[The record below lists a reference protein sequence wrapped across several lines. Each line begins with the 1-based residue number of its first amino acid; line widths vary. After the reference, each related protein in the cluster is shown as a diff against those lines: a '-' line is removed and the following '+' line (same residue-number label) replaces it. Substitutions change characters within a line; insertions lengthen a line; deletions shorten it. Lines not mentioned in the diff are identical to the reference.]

1 MGRLEPLTSLALG
14 RSPYDDVVP
23 GEGEADPHEPEKQ
36 YDSLGRIVNPQTKQI
51 IKDVIRAHNEVML
64 VIGVAEP
71 ENSGINAADLELA
84 KQYQE
89 YESDTGRTLYQ
100 LGTTLGILS
109 TWGVL
114 NIRRRILVY
123 KRRADVSFLRLIQTE
138 YRSHSLLQLYFSGY
152 PCHMFMHG
160 LRLTSR
166 YLRFSSDK
174 RLPWFHGAIEYIRF
188 HLHLFLTMQRLDLI
202 PASQWL
208 PGPKFFIPFSSSSP
222 FAAPPLPESLNASSL
237 FSWTC
242 KLVANLAPY
251 ATFYICGHIWQSA
264 CSVLKSHIR
273 KRLPRPVFILPTNN
287 RVPLSN
293 SATQRQPIAESPTLG
308 AADREIRHQNPEADA
323 PTSLALDQPSGE
335 TIPVGSI
342 RRQSTFSS
350 RGGEDY
356 GTDEEDSEMVNPT
369 LISFDVDTS
378 ESTEPPTGVWSA
390 ELRPSFAGDSRQQ
403 PKEAPIYVV
412 NPLTSLPSILASDIL
427 ANFVTNIF
435 FIPLDSHAF
444 PIVARAL
451 ARKSGLPCND
461 ICDEGFLGGLTWQ
474 GVLNII
480 QLDVVRLLI
489 SGEAWALTT
498 VLSQWLH
505 VTEEEWKEIRK
516 EEDQEAG
523 EGASDTLR

>member
-23 GEGEADPHEPEKQ
+23 GEGVNDPHEPEKQ
-36 YDSLGRIVNPQTKQI
+36 YDGLGRIVNPQTKQI

-71 ENSGINAADLELA
+71 ENNGINATDIETA

-89 YESDTGRTLYQ
+89 YETDTGKTLYQ
-100 LGTTLGILS
+100 LGTSLGILS

-123 KRRADVSFLRLIQTE
+123 KKRADVSFLRLLQTE
-138 YRSHSLLQLYFSGY
+138 WKSHSFLQLCFAGY
-152 PCHMFMHG
+152 PCHMAMHG

-166 YLRFSSDK
+166 YLRPSSK
-174 RLPWFHGAIEYIRF
+174 KGSPWLLSAIEYVRF
-188 HLHLFLTMQRLDLI
+188 HLHLYLTMQRLDLI
-202 PASQWL
+202 PASQWM

-222 FAAPPLPESLNASSL
+222 FSAPPLPESLDVSSL
-237 FSWTC
+237 LSWVG
-242 KLVANLAPY
+242 KLIANLAPY
-251 ATFYICGHIWQSA
+251 ATFYICGLTWQYA
-264 CSVLKSHIR
+264 CTVMRQRIR
-273 KRLPRPVFILPTNN
+273 KRLPRPLFTLPTN
-287 RVPLSN
+287 RMSLLTGGAPRQAVP
-293 SATQRQPIAESPTLG
+293 ESPTLG
-308 AADREIRHQNPEADA
+308 AADAEIRHQNPEAEA
-323 PTSLALDQPSGE
+323 PTSLALDQPGGE

-356 GTDEEDSEMVNPT
+356 GTDEEDAEMVNPT

-378 ESTEPPTGVWSA
+378 DSPEPPTGVWSA
-390 ELRPSFAGDSRQQ
+390 ELRPSLAGDSRQQ
-403 PKEAPIYVV
+403 PKEAPTYIV
-412 NPLTSLPSILASDIL
+412 NLLTSLPSSLASDIL

-435 FIPLDSHAF
+435 FIPLDSYAF
-444 PIVARAL
+444 PVVARAL
-451 ARKSGLPCND
+451 ARRQGLPYED
-461 ICDEGFLGGLTWQ
+461 MCDGSFLGGLTWR

-480 QLDVVRLLI
+480 QLDAVKLLI
-489 SGEAWALTT
+489 SGEVWALTT

-516 EEDQEAG
+516 EEDQEAMG
-523 EGASDTLR
+523 VLH

>member
-51 IKDVIRAHNEVML
+51 IKDVVRAHNEVML

-71 ENSGINAADLELA
+71 ENGGINVADLEMA

-100 LGTTLGILS
+100 LGASLGILS
-109 TWGVL
+109 TWGIL
-114 NIRRRILVY
+114 NVRRRILVY
-123 KRRADVSFLRLIQTE
+123 KRRADVSFFRLIQSE
-138 YRSHSLLQLYFSGY
+138 YRSHSLVQLLFSGY
-152 PCHMFMHG
+152 PCHMLMHG

-166 YLRFSSDK
+166 YMRSYK
-174 RLPWFHGAIEYIRF
+174 KNNNPWVHGAMEYVRF

-222 FAAPPLPESLNASSL
+222 FAAPPLPESLNASSVV
-237 FSWTC
+237 SWIG
-242 KLVANLAPY
+242 KLAANLAPY

-264 CSVLKSHIR
+264 CFVFRSHIR
-273 KRLPRPVFILPTNN
+273 KRLPRPVPPPNN
-287 RVPLSN
+287 RTLQST
-293 SATQRQPIAESPTLG
+293 SATQAQPIPESPTLG
-308 AADREIRHQNPEADA
+308 AADREIRRQNPEADA

-335 TIPVGSI
+335 AVPVGSI

-350 RGGEDY
+350 RGGDDY

-378 ESTEPPTGVWSA
+378 ESTEPPAGVWSA
-390 ELRPSFAGDSRQQ
+390 ELRPSFPGDSRQQ
-403 PKEAPIYVV
+403 PKEAPVYIV
-412 NPLTSLPSILASDIL
+412 NPLTTLPVTLASDIL
-427 ANFVTNIF
+427 ANFATNIF
-435 FIPLDSHAF
+435 FIPLDAHVF
-444 PIVARAL
+444 PVVARAL
-451 ARKSGLPCND
+451 ARRRGLPYND
-461 ICDEGFLGGLTWQ
+461 MYDGSFLEGLTWRAAF
-474 GVLNII
+474 NII
-480 QLDVVRLLI
+480 QLDVLRLLI

-516 EEDQEAG
+516 EEDQEAMG
-523 EGASDTLR
+523 GLLR

>member
-36 YDSLGRIVNPQTKQI
+36 YDSLGRIINPQTKQI

-71 ENSGINAADLELA
+71 ENGGINAADVEMA
-84 KQYQE
+84 KQYSE

-100 LGTTLGILS
+100 LGTSLGVLS

-114 NIRRRILVY
+114 NVRRRILVY
-123 KRRADVSFLRLIQTE
+123 KKRADISFVRLLKTE
-138 YRSHSLLQLYFSGY
+138 YRSHSLLELCFSGY
-152 PCHMFMHG
+152 PCHMVMHG
-160 LRLTSR
+160 LRFTSR
-166 YLRFSSDK
+166 YLRSRRDK
-174 RLPWFHGAIEYIRF
+174 KHPWLLGALEYIRF

-202 PASQWL
+202 PASQLL
-208 PGPKFFIPFSSSSP
+208 PGLKFFIPFSSSSP
-222 FAAPPLPESLNASSL
+222 FSAPPLPESLNASSIL
-237 FSWTC
+237 GWAG

-251 ATFYICGHIWQSA
+251 ATFYLCGYLWQIA
-264 CSVLKSHIR
+264 CSILRSHIR
-273 KRLPRPVFILPTNN
+273 KHLPRPILTLSPN
-287 RVPLSN
+287 RISPSSN
-293 SATQRQPIAESPTLG
+293 ETRRQTLPESPTLG

-323 PTSLALDQPSGE
+323 TTSLALDQPSGE

-378 ESTEPPTGVWSA
+378 ESNEPPAGIWSA
-390 ELRPSFAGDSRQQ
+390 ELRPSFPGDPRQQ
-403 PKEAPIYVV
+403 SKEAPVYVV
-412 NPLTSLPSILASDIL
+412 NPLTSLPSALASDIL

-444 PIVARAL
+444 PIVARAF
-451 ARKSGLPCND
+451 ARKRGLPYED
-461 ICDEGFLGGLTWQ
+461 MCDGSFLGGLTWRS
-474 GVLNII
+474 VLNII
-480 QLDVVRLLI
+480 QLDVVKLLI
-489 SGEAWALTT
+489 SGEVWALTT
-498 VLSQWLH
+498 VVSQWLH
-505 VTEEEWKEIRK
+505 VTEEEWKEMRK
-516 EEDQEAG
+516 EEDQEAMG
-523 EGASDTLR
+523 GLLH